1 MKINC
6 PKCKTASG
14 VREILYG
21 MPSEEPDP
29 DVFIVG
35 GCLVERNQPTHR
47 CITCGWQRIK
57 NRFVYDDE
65 DLVGITIIK
74 TEDIEGS

>member
-47 CITCGWQRIK
+47 CITCGWERIK

-74 TEDIEGS
+74 AEDIEGS